1 MKANSVHLTLRQRI
15 YLSMLAVLALSFVAT
30 GIAAYYNFTE
40 QEEDYNRQRLSRK
53 EQAVQES
60 MHYFLQQKGGMIPTD
75 SITSFFSDKICE
87 LSDVHRLAINLYSLK
102 GDLLISSSV
111 DSLLDLGFS
120 QQIDYTVMKQLST
133 GTDRAMQARDIDHGQ
148 YIMAYWYFRD
158 EKNQPIAI
166 TNVRYDKQDIETDEL
181 KSFLFQLSTIYA
193 GLFIGASIIAF
204 LLSNYITSSLQ
215 KIAVRMKGVNPAA
228 KNEPIEWTSNDEIG
242 ALVHEYN
249 RMLFEVETSVV
260 KLAETEREIAWR
272 EMAKQ
277 VAHEIKNPLTP
288 MKLRVQHLQRS
299 WDPTDVD
306 FTEKL
311 NVFAAAMIEQ
321 IDTLSNIATEFSHFA
336 KMPKASEE
344 VVDVYSTL
352 KGCVDLFTTTPGSMI
367 SLEPNT
373 PLQAL
378 ILADKEGLVRVF
390 NNLIKNAF
398 QSIPEEKEGLVE
410 CRLSIDGDRV
420 LVDVCDNGSG
430 IPEDMISKIFQPN
443 FTTKTQGTGLGLA
456 MVKNIVNIANGSIA
470 FETKEGKGTC
480 FKLSFPLIQS
490 SQGK

>member
-1 MKANSVHLTLRQRI
+1 MRIGPLHLTLRQRI
-15 YLSMLAVLALSFVAT
+15 YLSMLTLLALSFVAT
-30 GIAAYYNFTE
+30 GIAAYYNFTR
-40 QEEDYNRQRLSRK
+40 QEEDYNKQRLSRK

-60 MHYFLQQKGGMIPTD
+60 MHYFLQQKGGAIPTD
-75 SITSFFSDKICE
+75 SVTSYFSEKICE

-133 GTDRAMQARDIDHGQ
+133 GTNRAMQARDIDHGQ

-158 EKNQPIAI
+158 ENNQPLAI
-166 TNVRYDKQDIETDEL
+166 TNVRYDKQDIDTDEL
-181 KSFLFQLSTIYA
+181 KSFLYQLSTIYA

-242 ALVHEYN
+242 ALVYEYN
-249 RMLFEVETSVV
+249 RMLFEVEKSVE

-299 WDPTDVD
+299 WDPSDPN
-306 FTEKL
+306 FIEKL
-311 NVFAAAMIEQ
+311 NVFAGAMIEQ

-344 VVDVYSTL
+344 AVDVYTTL
-352 KGCVDLFTTTPGSMI
+352 KGCVDLFTNTPGVSVG
-367 SLEPNT
+367 LGPET
-373 PLQAL
+373 PVKAI
-378 ILADKEGLVRVF
+378 ILADREGLVRVF
-390 NNLIKNAF
+390 NNLIKNGIQA
-398 QSIPEEKEGLVE
+398 IPDGREGIVDCSLHV
-410 CRLSIDGDRV
+410 IDKRV
-420 LVDVCDNGSG
+420 VVKICDNGSG
-430 IPEDMISKIFQPN
+430 IPDEMLGKIFQPN

-456 MVKNIVNIANGSIA
+456 MVKNIVNIANGTIS
-470 FETKEGKGTC
+470 FETNEETGTC
-480 FKLSFPLIQS
+480 FELSFPLS
-490 SQGK
+490 V